1 MKNTNQV
8 ALQMGVNLFAA
19 ALVVYEMYVGF
30 SYGNSLFQNNHLSI
44 LIAVLFA
51 AFPLFTIMAM
61 AFLQMGTHTRKTH
74 VVLISFCA
82 LVVGL
87 AVQWFFQYGFMNNN
101 LATKQSIA
109 VQNSSQMQAHQS
121 KLASIETTLKANEKY
136 ATVDLAGVD
145 ANVALKRKKIEQ
157 IQATKCPDWDC
168 KQDKP
173 KQVHA
178 LESELA
184 ELEGQRNGAKAY
196 KEALDARTAAF
207 QAATTIHATIGHED
221 AFIANV
227 AVLMGYPREQAYH
240 AFSILYASFMISLFL
255 VLTFFSSVRSELESI
270 IEEKRVRT
278 RKEKPIQ
285 ETEPLQ
291 LTEQLIESNDAN
303 QDSVG
308 FFQKAMSADYFNR
321 RQEIHVSQ
329 KLSGLNKPLSFQL
342 GEQVIDIESAPHI
355 ITAGSTGEGKSSSA
369 RAMLTQIIEKN
380 SPNDLEIVG
389 IDLKDGLELGQLNKL
404 PHLVKPVAET
414 LDKATSLIDYVY
426 DEMMVRFKI
435 LKENEVEK
443 IQSLDQKIPFLLL
456 VIDEGSELSASM
468 KKLTLIVEKGRAGGV
483 HVWFSTQY
491 PLKADFGSKF
501 MANIPVRIVHYLQS
515 PDESRAVLGHLEKGK
530 NANDLPS
537 AGYAIYQAKRTR
549 EIIKTKEITF
559 NDFKSFVNQQ
569 ADKYS
574 KQPID
579 RSGITSKKSAFV
591 NSIQST
597 VFAPPKVAFAT
608 LQPLQP
614 ATTVAKAQMSSFG
627 TNVVQFP
634 QKNATDTTCNFG
646 VAFEGSLALKSEEN
660 QQGCTATDLQPVE
673 VAKNTVQPDKTQQNQ
688 QGCNATPAATAQFA
702 TLQPTTFKVQPPV
715 ATAQVRELVDWAL
728 KEMDNPKS
736 DQAISDFIFENI
748 GRKINKG
755 SVNLY
760 RNELQAKKEK

>member
-1 MKNTNQV
+1 MKNTHQV

-30 SYGNSLFQNNHLSI
+30 SYGISLFQNNHLSM

-278 RKEKPIQ
+278 PKEKPIQ
-285 ETEPLQ
+285 EDEPLQ

-321 RQEIHVSQ
+321 RQQIHVSQ
-329 KLSGLNKPLSFQL
+329 KLSGLNKPLAFQL
-342 GEQVIDIESAPHI
+342 GEQVIDIESASHI
-355 ITAGSTGEGKSSSA
+355 LTAGSTGEGKSSSA

-404 PHLVKPVAET
+404 PHLIKPVAET

-426 DEMMVRFKI
+426 NEMMMRFKI

-468 KKLTLIVEKGRAGGV
+468 KKLTLIVEKGRAAGV

-574 KQPID
+574 KQPI
-579 RSGITSKKSAFV
+579 SEPAPAPKKTAFV
-591 NSIQST
+591 NEGLKTSCT
-597 VFAPPKVAFAT
+597 PTKVVFAP
-608 LQPLQP
+608 LQQMQP
-614 ATTVAKAQMSSFG
+614 VFNAKAQINDFG
-627 TNVVQFP
+627 DNVVPFP
-634 QKNATDTTCNFG
+634 NKMQPDATCNLS
-646 VAFEGSLALKSEEN
+646 VAFNGNLALKPEEN

-673 VAKNTVQPDKTQQNQ
+673 VAKNTVQPDKSQQNQ